1 MRQKKLWCYDW
12 GWFLVGHNY
21 TMLISKQGSIDN
33 IFYCSNLQHKVPP
46 FHTSM
51 QIWLS
56 NWLKHNYCLPWA
68 LFRYY
73 KSVWGIHTKNR
84 MMQVYCAIF
93 YSVHG
98 SHTIYCAPSDLR
110 SLSSSDLYLFTLI
123 LQMKREKS
131 CRTTPNLVVNLS
143 YIYSTTATS
152 LRCSYVL

>member
-1 MRQKKLWCYDW
+1 MPPGLLVTSTTTVLASNIVRQKMLWCYDW

-46 FHTSM
+46 FHMSM

-73 KSVWGIHTKNR
+73 ENVRGIHTTNH
-84 MMQVYCAIF
+84 MVT
-93 YSVHG
+93 S
-98 SHTIYCAPSDLR
+98 
-110 SLSSSDLYLFTLI
+110 I
-123 LQMKREKS
+123 L
-131 CRTTPNLVVNLS
+131 CHP
-143 YIYSTTATS
+143 
-152 LRCSYVL
+152 LRCTWIPLLSIVHQVTYIAHHLQTFNYLLANEKGRKL